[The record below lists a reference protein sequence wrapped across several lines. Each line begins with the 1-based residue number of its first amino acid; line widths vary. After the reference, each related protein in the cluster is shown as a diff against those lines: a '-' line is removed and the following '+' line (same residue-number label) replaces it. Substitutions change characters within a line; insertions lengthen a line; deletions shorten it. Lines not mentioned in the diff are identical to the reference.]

1 MQQHDNATPPET
13 LEMIDKRVGLAQRE
27 HDRSDRTTAALF
39 PAVANFAVEA
49 LKAAALVN
57 GGSAAAMLA
66 FIGTGRQPVTLDT
79 IRGLEL
85 FVTGLLIAAVAT
97 AVSYLAQFFYLR
109 EMQELSHVWDHPFVV
124 ATPTSKRANRTAAAF
139 HILGVVLVL
148 SAYGCAIAGLLFV
161 ASSLVPMPAKP

>member
-1 MQQHDNATPPET
+1 MKQGDGPPVET
-13 LEMIDKRVGLAQRE
+13 AEAIERRVALAQRE
-27 HDRSDRTTAALF
+27 HDRLDRGAAALF

-85 FVTGLLIAAVAT
+85 FVAGLLVAAAAT
-97 AVSYLAQFFYLR
+97 AVAYLAQFFYLR
-109 EMQELSHVWDHPFVV
+109 EMQGMSHVWVFPFAE
-124 ATPTSKRANRTAAAF
+124 ATPASKRAKRFATMF
-139 HILGVVLVL
+139 HVLGVVLVL
-148 SAYGCAIAGLLFV
+148 SAYLCAVTGLVFV
-161 ASSLVPMPAKP
+161 AGSLVPMPAKP